1 MNILGLHFGHDAS
14 ITVLIDGRIAAHLLR
29 ERISRVKQSVALTR
43 SDIDRALAAA
53 NLKPAEIDLCAIT
66 STQDCEIMVGLV
78 EDFSIDYG
86 GEGHP
91 VASPV
96 AELIE
101 QQKIDIGSV
110 TTKGLTDF
118 FGSAISKEQEIFAER
133 WRRIFPQWQDLAE
146 GRIETIGWLDSYITH
161 PLWNKAPTLAEMA
174 GTDYRP
180 VLAADQVQRGFH
192 YPVTVHLSG
201 HRIPGY
207 FIDHHICHGA
217 SSFYRSGHEAAGII
231 THDGGDPTR
240 NLSGYMMVGRGH
252 EVRVIAPH
260 QLGLGGFYRSTGVSL
275 GFDAIGA
282 EGKLMGLSSYG
293 RPRFFEPSFV
303 GNVPGVQGRLKSDP
317 FQAWFGHCLGLA
329 KSRGYE
335 LAYGRKDLVTEAL
348 SIDIAASTQKI
359 FGESLLQAALSL
371 DAILRRAG
379 MATEKLCLSGG
390 AALNCPANSKL
401 YCEGPFTNLFI
412 EPNCDDGGLSTGAA
426 LYLHHHLL
434 GNAVD
439 ETAAAANRSPYQ
451 GITDIT
457 EAPRALVDMAAAD
470 HTVAPMGMGQ
480 AAERA
485 ADDLADDKLVA
496 WVEGASEVGPRAL
509 CHRSLLAN
517 PLSAD
522 AWPRTNTAKGREQWR
537 PFAPAVLQ
545 DQCTD
550 WFADC
555 PADSPYMLFTAR
567 VRSRQVPAITHV
579 DGSARIQ
586 TVDASSGAIH
596 PLISAFARKTGV
608 PVVLNTSL
616 NGPGEPIVET
626 AEEAMALFEKGGID
640 VVYVAGTRIA
650 RQSDEAAISSPAA
663 KATA

>member
-43 SDIDRALAAA
+43 SDIDSALAAA
-53 NLKPAEIDLCAIT
+53 NLTPSEIDLCAIT

-78 EDFSIDYG
+78 EGFEIAYG

-91 VASPV
+91 VGSPV
-96 AELIE
+96 ADLIS
-101 QQKIDIGSV
+101 QQKIAIEDA
-110 TTKGLTDF
+110 TTNGLADF
-118 FGSAISKEQEIFAER
+118 FGRPIAKEQEIFADR

-146 GRIETIGWLDSYITH
+146 GRIETLGWLDRYITH
-161 PLWNKAPTLAEMA
+161 PLWNKAPGLSEMSA
-174 GTDYRP
+174 TDYRP
-180 VLAADQVQRGFH
+180 VLAAAQVQNGFH
-192 YPVTVHLSG
+192 YPVTVSLDG
-201 HRIPGY
+201 RPIPGY

-217 SSFYRSGHEAAGII
+217 SSFYRSGHEAAAVI
-231 THDGGDPTR
+231 THDGGDPLR
-240 NLSGYMMVGRGH
+240 NLSGYMLVGQGH
-252 EVRVIAPH
+252 ELRVIAPH
-260 QLGLGGFYRSTGVSL
+260 QLGLGGLYRSTGVSL

-303 GNVPGVQGRLKSDP
+303 GNVPGVQNRLKSDP
-317 FQAWFGHCLGLA
+317 FQAWFSHCLGLA
-329 KSRGYE
+329 KGRGYPM
-335 LAYGRKDLVTEAL
+335 AYGRRELVTEAL
-348 SIDIAASTQKI
+348 SIDIAASTQKL
-359 FGESLLQAALSL
+359 FGESLMQAALTL
-371 DAILRRAG
+371 DAILRQAG
-379 MATEKLCLSGG
+379 LATEKLCLSGG

-401 YCEGPFTNLFI
+401 YCEGPFTELFI

-434 GNAVD
+434 GNAV
-439 ETAAAANRSPYQ
+439 EAGAAAANRSPYQ
-451 GITDIT
+451 GITDIAA
-457 EAPRALVDMAAAD
+457 APRDLVDRASAD
-470 HTVAPMGMGQ
+470 YAVSSMDMDQ
-480 AAERA
+480 AAEQA
-485 ADDLADDKLVA
+485 AGDLAEDKLVA

-522 AWPRTNTAKGREQWR
+522 AWPRTNDAKGREQWR
-537 PFAPAVLQ
+537 PFAPAVLA
-545 DQCTD
+545 DQSTQ

-555 PADSPYMLFTAR
+555 PTDSPYMLFTAR
-567 VRSRQVPAITHV
+567 VRSRRIPAVTHV

-586 TVDASSGAIH
+586 TVDETSGAIH
-596 PLISAFARKTGV
+596 PLISAFGRKTGV

-626 AEEAMALFEKGGID
+626 AQEAMTLFEKGGID
-640 VVYVAGTRIA
+640 VLYVAGTRIA
-650 RQSDEAAISSPAA
+650 RQAGESAVSKPAA